1 MSSMERTP
9 CEERVA
15 RLAPGVGER
24 LSGPTDPCPW
34 CRWSERRHTE
44 EQRARCAERVRAELA
59 RRIAGPVR
67 LGDAAG
73 GRA

>member
-9 CEERVA
+9 LEERVA
-15 RLAPGVGER
+15 RFAAGIGER
-24 LSGPTDPCPW
+24 VPGPTDPCPW

-44 EQRARCAERVRAELA
+44 EQRARCAERLRAELS
-59 RRIAGPVR
+59 RRMVGPVR
-67 LGDAAG
+67 AGDVAG